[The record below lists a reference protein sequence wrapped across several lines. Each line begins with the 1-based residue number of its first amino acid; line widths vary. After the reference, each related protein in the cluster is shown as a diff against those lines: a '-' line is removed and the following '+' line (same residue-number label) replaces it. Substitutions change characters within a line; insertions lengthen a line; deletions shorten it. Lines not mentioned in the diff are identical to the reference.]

1 MMIRMMKKSRIILT
15 VVCAVM
21 VMVLAAG
28 CSQDQETPIPVD
40 LSAANEEEAGENP
53 VQGAEEHSAD
63 DGRSA
68 KEEKGAEGQVQDQ
81 PDSNDIQSGQA
92 SASEELDGNVKTV
105 GQDSFVICK
114 QTTYSDED
122 SDIAVAPAPG
132 MEEPDDL
139 VTVYVNQN
147 CSYWYETV
155 RNGGVNPE
163 DISEREGSFG
173 DLKEGLACII
183 KGNWQDGAFYA
194 DSIRMM
200 EFV

>member
-1 MMIRMMKKSRIILT
+1 MMIRMMRKSRIMLT
-15 VVCAVM
+15 AVCAVM

-28 CSQDQETPIPVD
+28 CSQDQEEPIPVN
-40 LSAANEEEAGENP
+40 LSAADEEDTEEKP
-53 VQGAEEHSAD
+53 VQDAEEHSAD
-63 DGRSA
+63 DDESV
-68 KEEKGAEGQVQDQ
+68 KEEKAAEGQVQDQ
-81 PDSNDIQSGQA
+81 PDSDGLQSGQT

-114 QTTYSDED
+114 NITSSDGD
-122 SDIAVAPAPG
+122 GDIVAAPAPG

-147 CSYWYETV
+147 CAYQYETV

-173 DLKEGLACII
+173 DLREGLACII

>member
-1 MMIRMMKKSRIILT
+1 MRKSRIMLT

-21 VMVLAAG
+21 VIVLAAG
-28 CSQDQETPIPVD
+28 CGQDQEEPIPVN
-40 LSAANEEEAGENP
+40 LSAADEEEAEEKP
-53 VQGAEEHSAD
+53 VQDAEEHSAD
-63 DGRSA
+63 DDESV
-68 KEEKGAEGQVQDQ
+68 KEEKAAESQVQDQ
-81 PDSNDIQSGQA
+81 PDSDGLQSGQT
-92 SASEELDGNVKTV
+92 SASEELDGNVKAV

-114 QTTYSDED
+114 NITSSDED
-122 SDIAVAPAPG
+122 GDIAAAPAPG

-147 CSYWYETV
+147 CAYQYETV

-173 DLKEGLACII
+173 DLREGLVCII